1 MRRKLM
7 SMGKRV
13 ILVGATGRVGALTCE
28 DLVKAGHEVV
38 ACARGAS
45 RIPVSQQV
53 EPLTLDLHDPLSK
66 VTDAFR
72 KSHAEVVVFTAGS
85 RGTDINQID
94 ALGALKT
101 IEAAKAV
108 GITRYVMLGAIYA
121 ADWLRWEQ
129 PQVKP
134 AIDALAD
141 YYVTKNMA
149 DQYLISS
156 GLDYT
161 IIEPGSLTEQDGT
174 GIIQVEPDGPGPI
187 PIADVAQCLADC
199 VDLPQTS
206 GRIYNIIK
214 GRTPIRQAL
223 TASSD

>member
-1 MRRKLM
+1 M
-7 SMGKRV
+7 SMGKRI
-13 ILVGATGRVGALTCE
+13 ILIGATGRVGALTLE
-28 DLVKAGHEVV
+28 DLVEAGHEVV

-45 RIPVSQQV
+45 KIQASRQV
-53 EPLTLDLHDPLSK
+53 ESMTLDLHDPLAQ
-66 VTDAFR
+66 VIDAFR
-72 KSHAEVVVFTAGS
+72 EMHADVVVFTAGS
-85 RGTDINQID
+85 RGKDINQID
-94 ALGALKT
+94 ALGAMKT

-108 GITRYVMLGAIYA
+108 GITRYVMLGAMYA

-174 GIIQVEPDGPGPI
+174 GTIHAEPDGPGPI
-187 PIADVAQCLADC
+187 PIADVAQSLADC
-199 VDLPQTS
+199 VDLPQTV
-206 GRIYNIIK
+206 GRIYNII
-214 GRTPIRQAL
+214 GGSTPIRQAL
-223 TASSD
+223 TAKQ

>member
-1 MRRKLM
+1 
-7 SMGKRV
+7 MGKRI

-45 RIPVSQQV
+45 QIHARQQV
-53 EPLTLDLHDPLSK
+53 EPVTLDLHDPLSQ

-72 KSHAEVVVFTAGS
+72 KTHADAVVFTAGS
-85 RGTDINQID
+85 RGKDINQID
-94 ALGALKT
+94 ALGAMKT
-101 IEAAKAV
+101 IEAAKTA
-108 GITRYVMLGAIYA
+108 GITRYVMLGAMYA

-161 IIEPGSLTEQDGT
+161 IIEPGSLTEQTGT
-174 GIIQVEPDGPGPI
+174 GAIQVEPDGPGPI
-187 PIADVAQCLADC
+187 PIPDVAQCLADC
-199 VDLPQTS
+199 VDLPQTT
-206 GRIYNIIK
+206 GRIYNIT
-214 GRTPIRQAL
+214 GGGTPIKQAL
-223 TASSD
+223 TAEL

>member
-1 MRRKLM
+1 M
-7 SMGKRV
+7 SMGKRI
-13 ILVGATGRVGALTCE
+13 ILVGATGRVGASTCE

-45 RIPVSQQV
+45 KIPAGRQV
-53 EPLTLDLHDPLSK
+53 EPMTLDLHDPLSQ

-72 KSHAEVVVFTAGS
+72 KSNADVVVFTAGS
-85 RGTDINQID
+85 RGKDINQID
-94 ALGALKT
+94 ALGAMKT

-108 GITRYVMLGAIYA
+108 GITRYIMLGAMYA

-161 IIEPGSLTEQDGT
+161 IIEPGSLTEQEGT
-174 GIIQVEPDGPGPI
+174 GTIKVEPDGPGPI
-187 PIADVAQCLADC
+187 PIPDVAQCLADC
-199 VDLPQTS
+199 VDLPQTAN
-206 GRIYNIIK
+206 RIYNIV
-214 GRTPIRQAL
+214 GGSTPIRQAL
-223 TASSD
+223 TAKQ

>member
-1 MRRKLM
+1 
-7 SMGKRV
+7 MGKRI

-45 RIPVSQQV
+45 KIHARQQV
-53 EPLTLDLHDPLSK
+53 EPATLDLHDPLSK

-72 KSHAEVVVFTAGS
+72 RTHADAVVFTAGS
-85 RGTDINQID
+85 RGKDINQID
-94 ALGALKT
+94 ALGAMKT

-108 GITRYVMLGAIYA
+108 GITRYVMLGAMYA

-149 DQYLISS
+149 DQYLIGS

-161 IIEPGSLTEQDGT
+161 IIEPGSLTEQTGT
-174 GIIQVEPDGPGPI
+174 GAIQVEPDGPGPI
-187 PIADVAQCLADC
+187 PIPDVAQCLADC
-199 VDLPQTS
+199 VDLPQTT
-206 GRIYNIIK
+206 GRIYNII
-214 GRTPIRQAL
+214 GGGTPIKQAL
-223 TASSD
+223 TAEQ

>member
-7 SMGKRV
+7 SMGERV

-174 GIIQVEPDGPGPI
+174 GTIQVEPDGPGPI

>member
-1 MRRKLM
+1 
-7 SMGKRV
+7 MGKRI
-13 ILVGATGRVGALTCE
+13 ILVGATGRVGASTCE
-28 DLVKAGHEVV
+28 DLVKAGHEVF

-45 RIPVSQQV
+45 KIPAGRQV
-53 EPLTLDLHDPLSK
+53 EPMTLDLHDSLSQ

-72 KSHAEVVVFTAGS
+72 KSNADVVVFTAGS
-85 RGTDINQID
+85 RGKDINQID
-94 ALGALKT
+94 ALGAMKT

-108 GITRYVMLGAIYA
+108 GITRYVMLGAMYA

-161 IIEPGSLTEQDGT
+161 IIEPGSLTEQEGT
-174 GIIQVEPDGPGPI
+174 GTIQVEPDGPGPI
-187 PIADVAQCLADC
+187 PIPDVAQCLADC
-199 VDLPQTS
+199 VDLPQTAN
-206 GRIYNIIK
+206 RIYNIV
-214 GRTPIRQAL
+214 GGSTPIRQAL
-223 TASSD
+223 TAKQ

>member
-1 MRRKLM
+1 
-7 SMGKRV
+7 MGSRI

-45 RIPVSQQV
+45 KIHARQQV
-53 EPLTLDLHDPLSK
+53 EPVTLDLHDPLSQ

-72 KSHAEVVVFTAGS
+72 RTHAEAVVFTAGS
-85 RGTDINQID
+85 RGKDINQID
-94 ALGALKT
+94 ALGAMKT
-101 IEAAKAV
+101 IEAAKTV
-108 GITRYVMLGAIYA
+108 GITRYVMLGAMYA

-149 DQYLISS
+149 DQYLIGS

-161 IIEPGSLTEQDGT
+161 IIEPGSLTEQEGT
-174 GIIQVEPDGPGPI
+174 GAIQVEPDGPGPI
-187 PIADVAQCLADC
+187 PIPDVAQCLADC
-199 VDLPQTS
+199 VDLPQTT
-206 GRIYNIIK
+206 GRIYNII
-214 GRTPIRQAL
+214 GGGTPIKQAL
-223 TASSD
+223 TAEQ

>member
-1 MRRKLM
+1 
-7 SMGKRV
+7 MGKRI

-45 RIPVSQQV
+45 QIHARQQV
-53 EPLTLDLHDPLSK
+53 EPVTLDLHDPLSQ
-66 VTDAFR
+66 VTDAFG
-72 KSHAEVVVFTAGS
+72 KTHADAVVFTAGS
-85 RGTDINQID
+85 RGKDINQID
-94 ALGALKT
+94 ALGAMKT
-101 IEAAKAV
+101 IEAAKTV
-108 GITRYVMLGAIYA
+108 GITRYVMLGAMYA

-161 IIEPGSLTEQDGT
+161 IIEPGSLTEQTGT
-174 GIIQVEPDGPGPI
+174 GAIQVEPDGPGPI
-187 PIADVAQCLADC
+187 PIPDVAQCLADC
-199 VDLPQTS
+199 VDLPQTT
-206 GRIYNIIK
+206 GRIYNII
-214 GRTPIRQAL
+214 GGGTPIKQAL
-223 TASSD
+223 TAEQ

>member
-1 MRRKLM
+1 M
-7 SMGKRV
+7 STRI
-13 ILVGATGRVGALTCE
+13 ILVGATGRVGALALE
-28 DLVKAGHEVV
+28 DLVRAGHEVV

-45 RIPVSQQV
+45 KIPAGQQV
-53 EPLTLDLHDPLSK
+53 ESMTLDLHDPLSQI
-66 VTDAFR
+66 TDAFR
-72 KSHAEVVVFTAGS
+72 KTQADAVVFTAGS
-85 RGTDINQID
+85 RGKDINQID
-94 ALGALKT
+94 ALGAMKT

-108 GITRYVMLGAIYA
+108 GITRYVMLGAMYA

-149 DQYLISS
+149 DQYLIGS

-174 GIIQVEPDGPGPI
+174 GAIQVEPDGPGPI

-199 VDLPQTS
+199 VDLPQTT
-206 GRIYNIIK
+206 GRIYNIIA
-214 GRTPIRQAL
+214 GGTPIRQAL
-223 TASSD
+223 TATR

>member
-1 MRRKLM
+1 
-7 SMGKRV
+7 MGKRI

-45 RIPVSQQV
+45 QIHARQQV
-53 EPLTLDLHDPLSK
+53 EPVTLDLHDPLSQ
-66 VTDAFR
+66 VTDAFG
-72 KSHAEVVVFTAGS
+72 KTHADAVVFTAGS
-85 RGTDINQID
+85 RGKDINQID
-94 ALGALKT
+94 ALGAMKT
-101 IEAAKAV
+101 IEAAKTV
-108 GITRYVMLGAIYA
+108 GITRYVMLGAMYA

-156 GLDYT
+156 VLDYT
-161 IIEPGSLTEQDGT
+161 IIEPGSLTEQTGT
-174 GIIQVEPDGPGPI
+174 GAIQVEPDGPGPI
-187 PIADVAQCLADC
+187 PIPDVAQCLADC
-199 VDLPQTS
+199 VDLPQTT
-206 GRIYNIIK
+206 GRIYNII
-214 GRTPIRQAL
+214 GGGTPIKQAL
-223 TASSD
+223 TAEQ

>member
-1 MRRKLM
+1 M
-7 SMGKRV
+7 SMGKRI
-13 ILVGATGRVGALTCE
+13 ILVGATGRVGALTLE
-28 DLVKAGHEVV
+28 DLVQAGHEVV

-45 RIPVSQQV
+45 KIPASRQV
-53 EPLTLDLHDPLSK
+53 EPTTLDLHDPLSQ
-66 VTDAFR
+66 VTDVFR
-72 KSHAEVVVFTAGS
+72 KMRADVVVFTAGS
-85 RGTDINQID
+85 RGKDINQID
-94 ALGALKT
+94 ALGAMKT

-149 DQYLISS
+149 DQYLIGS

-161 IIEPGSLTEQDGT
+161 IIEPGSLTEQKGT
-174 GIIQVEPDGPGPI
+174 GAIQVEPDGPGPI
-187 PIADVAQCLADC
+187 PIPDVAQCLADC
-199 VDLPQTS
+199 VDLPQTV
-206 GRIYNIIK
+206 GRIYNIV
-214 GRTPIRQAL
+214 GGSTPIRQAL
-223 TASSD
+223 TAKR